1 MLNIAIALAC
11 AIVEAVSALCPAA
24 AFCSMLAMEIPLTK
38 VITALPAF
46 SKLTAMALAPT
57 ITACFAC
64 VIAAI
69 TLFLKPIIA
78 VFVDDKPP
86 TIPFF
91 ILCPI
96 CAHVIALNWL

>member
-1 MLNIAIALAC
+1 MASPALPIPIIAEPKTLK
-11 AIVEAVSALCPAA
+11 PAA